1 MAKHTF
7 PLVIGAD
14 WTAISEGEATV
25 LVQRRQVYPVELFV
39 AESGTPPIADDAGH
53 MLAGEAGSAS
63 FADLNGLFVYA
74 RAQGGDVEISVTR
87 Y

>member
-7 PLVIGAD
+7 PLVIGAN

-25 LVQRRQVYPVELFV
+25 LVQRRQIYPVELFV
-39 AESGTPPIADDAGH
+39 AEAGTPPVSGDAGH
-53 MLAGEAGSAS
+53 TLAGDSGSAS
-63 FADLNGLFVYA
+63 FTDLNGLVVFA
-74 RAQGGDVEISVTR
+74 RAQGGDSEISVTR